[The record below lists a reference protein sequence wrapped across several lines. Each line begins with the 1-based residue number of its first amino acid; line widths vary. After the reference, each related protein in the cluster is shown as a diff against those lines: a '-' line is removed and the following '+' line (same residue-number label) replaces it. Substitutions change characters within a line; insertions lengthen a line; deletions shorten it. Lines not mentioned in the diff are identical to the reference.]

1 MRRKKKGLKWFLCDS
16 YIFGVSYPFST
27 DINCSSQNADGSMPK
42 VSVSKAKSDV
52 PATNHSNKS
61 VAEPPNGEPDVN
73 SQPKNDAK
81 VQTNEL
87 VVEKNE
93 EGENCLFE
101 HGL

>member
-1 MRRKKKGLKWFLCDS
+1 
-16 YIFGVSYPFST
+16 
-27 DINCSSQNADGSMPK
+27 MPK

-52 PATNHSNKS
+52 PASNHSNKS

-73 SQPKNDAK
+73 SQPKNDA
-81 VQTNEL
+81 NEL

-101 HGL
+101 RGMSLYMGEGPHLMHVLARSVTLAVSF

>member
-1 MRRKKKGLKWFLCDS
+1 
-16 YIFGVSYPFST
+16 
-27 DINCSSQNADGSMPK
+27 MPK

-61 VAEPPNGEPDVN
+61 VAEPPNGKPDVN

-87 VVEKNE
+87 VVEKSE
-93 EGENCLFE
+93 EGELPVWAWFVN
-101 HGL
+101 GLYIWVKSPI